1 MANGDTIMKY
11 IVPVIGAIVVALQGV
26 NLHNTGDV
34 ERVVQEN
41 HTEAVAELKLS
52 REDQDAIKQLV
63 AEVHDMQQRQSGPF
77 NDAINNFKLQ
87 TEQLSD
93 INKKILELDQR
104 ISETASHNNLLG
116 KKILDKLGIPSD

>member
-87 TEQLSD
+87 TEQLSN